1 MDYMWETF
9 KITFYLIL
17 IIGFILAV
25 YYLLKNKFNLN
36 NSRQMEVIDTLRLA
50 NGETVYLVKVFD
62 EIVMLGGSKDEL
74 NYLRSWPLD
83 EVDLNKLK
91 KGDREN
97 SKFKETFKSFLG
109 RDKKNPNKKDEEF
122 KENTINEKVKSKDDS
137 SSSSDKDA

>member
-1 MDYMWETF
+1 MNYMWETF
-9 KITFYLIL
+9 KVAFYLIL

-83 EVDLNKLK
+83 EIDLNKLK

-109 RDKKNPNKKDEEF
+109 RDKKQSNNENKAFEENKIDDEVKNKD
-122 KENTINEKVKSKDDS
+122 NS